1 MRFRLVP
8 LEGGNA
14 IELSRD
20 LTVVGRKED
29 CDLRLDHK
37 SISKF
42 HCVIVKMENTLLL
55 RDLGST
61 NGTMVNGKK
70 IRRATLKNNDCLN
83 IANLPFRI
91 QISTGDAV
99 EKKPQ
104 FEGTIKINNC
114 DVETEDKNDD
124 DKNSDSFKMNSN
136 DLVQNNDLPD
146 SYPTNN

>member
-8 LEGGNA
+8 LEGGNS
-14 IELSRD
+14 IELTRD

-37 SISKF
+37 SVSKF

-61 NGTMVNGKK
+61 NGTLVNGKK

-91 QISTGDAV
+91 QINTGEPID
-99 EKKPQ
+99 KKPHL
-104 FEGTIKINNC
+104 EGTIQINNQEE
-114 DVETEDKNDD
+114 DVDENHD
-124 DKNSDSFKMNSN
+124 DKSDSCKIKS
-136 DLVQNNDLPD
+136 DEIVQNNDLPD
-146 SYPTNN
+146 NYPTNN

>member
-14 IELSRD
+14 IELTRD

-83 IANLPFRI
+83 IANLPFRV
-91 QISTGDAV
+91 QITNEDAV
-99 EKKPQ
+99 DKKPN
-104 FEGTIKINNC
+104 FEGTIQISNQEEEEVDEK
-114 DVETEDKNDD
+114 KDD
-124 DKNSDSFKMNSN
+124 SVKMKSN
-136 DLVQNNDLPD
+136 EIVHTNDLPD
-146 SYPTNN
+146 YYPTNN

>member
-42 HCVIVKMENTLLL
+42 HCVIVKMENTLLI

-70 IRRATLKNNDCLN
+70 IRRATLKNSDCLN

-91 QISTGDAV
+91 QIGSGDAI

-104 FEGTIKINNC
+104 FEGTIQINNRE
-114 DVETEDKNDD
+114 VEPNEKNDD
-124 DKNSDSFKMNSN
+124 AKKSDSFKINSN
-136 DLVQNNDLPD
+136 DVVHNNDLPD

>member
-1 MRFRLVP
+1 VP

-14 IELSRD
+14 IDLTRD

-42 HCVIVKMENTLLL
+42 HCVIVKMENTLIL

-61 NGTMVNGKK
+61 NGTMLNGKK
-70 IRRATLKNNDCLN
+70 VRRATLKNNDCLN

-91 QISTGDAV
+91 QISNEAAV
-99 EKKPQ
+99 EKKPNL
-104 FEGTIKINNC
+104 EGTIQISNREEAI
-114 DVETEDKNDD
+114 DEKNTD
-124 DKNSDSFKMNSN
+124 DKNSDSCKLKSN
-136 DLVQNNDLPD
+136 DIVQTNDLPD
-146 SYPTNN
+146 YYPTNN